1 MILLPIH
8 AEFVEKIKDGS
19 KRFEFRK
26 RIPSKLHKGDFV
38 AIYCTRPICN
48 IVGCF
53 EVGGVLSGS
62 PCEVWAQAFRYA
74 GIDKCN
80 YDAYFSGHLTAYALC
95 IRQTYWLREP
105 ISLFR
110 LRNSEWAPQSFLYL
124 TPEQAETIVSMM
136 GLMPREGDV

>member
-19 KRFEFRK
+19 KRFEFRR

-38 AIYCTRPICN
+38 AIYCTRPICK

-62 PCEVWAQAFRYA
+62 P
-74 GIDKCN
+74 G
-80 YDAYFSGHLTAYALC
+80 
-95 IRQTYWLREP
+95 
-105 ISLFR
+105 
-110 LRNSEWAPQSFLYL
+110 
-124 TPEQAETIVSMM
+124 
-136 GLMPREGDV
+136 